1 VRGGLSLLLLGL
13 TAAGLWAADGLP
25 VTIRGDELVYQAD
38 KISASGNA
46 RLVYDGREVLAD
58 RIFIDTRSSRVEVY
72 GLKAALRPDLTAQKF
87 YINFKD
93 GASVLNAERWSGTR
107 AGLTSCDLLEPH
119 YRLAAK
125 EFLYYPDDKIVA
137 YHLTAHFW
145 FVPAPLFYTP
155 YYVFYT
161 GPSRLIFT
169 FPKVGSNTVEGNF
182 IKTETLYFLD
192 ADNAGGVYWDAMS
205 LKGNGSGF
213 WHSYDYGQPGYFSF
227 YQVSEQDTRPIRN
240 SLILNWRQRLN
251 FADDNQLDLE
261 HRYRKTYLLPQGY
274 DDSLSDVLR
283 YAYRSQDTADRLNAE
298 YSFREDYQA
307 AREQQNFQTN
317 STLGAQT
324 NKTVWQ
330 KEFRRSDGYRY
341 EALNINESFQ
351 LNNEWRYSINP
362 VYYRAKTANDKFYEQ
377 RLDLAHSLELTPQEK
392 KFFEKMTAEAK
403 YYYDLDND
411 QVTTDALSAEWV
423 EKAPEITVKAVRQNI
438 LGADEETALFSIDSS
453 YSSGWIR
460 ESKYFSAYAKRRFF
474 ETAKY
479 TANYNFFKTFE
490 LPYALANVTLL
501 ESYNQAAYGTQDQ
514 HYQLSDRPYLLA
526 DWWGFFKN
534 KLEYEQTQG
543 EGGSP
548 FFYDDPKQYHT
559 KRGKHTVGFYQG
571 RSWELSAVLGKD
583 FENNLYDDDLYN
595 LRLDPW
601 ANGLLKFN
609 LSTGQSRYTA
619 LYRDLI
625 GGLQLGFGKN
635 AGRLS
640 FTKDLN
646 KNFEENAYAGK
657 LKTASSELDFYLGEP
672 YRENSVW
679 NFWTSEWHFLLKNTY
694 DFYTEYFNLDTFGL
708 GKDLHCW
715 YMRYNF
721 TPLRKEWY
729 VVFSLKAFPEQEFKL
744 TGNEDNEFN
753 FDAFSDA
760 LNATEVRRYE

>member
-1 VRGGLSLLLLGL
+1 VRGGLSLLFLGL
-13 TAAGLWAADGLP
+13 AAAWLWAAEGLP
-25 VTIRGDELVYQAD
+25 VTIRGDELIYQAD

-72 GLKAALRPDLTAQKF
+72 GLKAALHPDTAAQKF
-87 YINFKD
+87 YINFQD
-93 GASVLNAERWSGTR
+93 GASVLNAERWSGTQ
-107 AGLTSCDLLEPH
+107 AGLTSCDLLAPH

-145 FVPAPLFYTP
+145 FSPVPLFYTP

-169 FPKVGSNTVEGNF
+169 FPKIGSNTVEGNF
-182 IKTETLYFLD
+182 VKTETLYFLD
-192 ADNAGGVYWDAMS
+192 ADNEGGVYWDAMS

-213 WHSYDYGQPGYFSF
+213 WHRYEYGQPGYFSF
-227 YQVSEQDTRPIRN
+227 YQVPEQDLRPVRD
-240 SLILNWRQRLN
+240 SLVLNWRQRLN
-251 FADDNQLDLE
+251 FWENNQLDLE

-274 DDSLSDVLR
+274 DDSMADVLR
-283 YAYRSQDTADRLNAE
+283 YAYQNDEDRLRAE

-307 AREQQNFQTN
+307 AREQQSFQSN

-324 NKTVWQ
+324 NRTVWQ
-330 KEFRRSDGYRY
+330 KDFRRNDGYRY
-341 EALNINESFQ
+341 EALNIDESYQ
-351 LNNEWRYSINP
+351 INSELKYRINP
-362 VYYRAKTANDKFYEQ
+362 VYYRTKTTQDEFYEQ
-377 RLDLAHSLELTPQEK
+377 RLDLTHSLELTPQEK
-392 KFFEKMTAEAK
+392 VFFEKMTVEAK

-423 EKAPEITVKAVRQNI
+423 EKTPEITVKAVRQNI
-438 LGADEETALFSIDSS
+438 LGADEESAWFSVDSS
-453 YSSGWIR
+453 YTSGWLR
-460 ESKYFSAYAKRRFF
+460 ESKYFSAYNKRRFF

-479 TANYNFFKTFE
+479 TANYNFFKTFD
-490 LPYALANVTLL
+490 LPQSLAKITLL

-526 DWWGFFKN
+526 DWWGFFRN
-534 KLEYEQTQG
+534 KLEYEHTQG

-548 FFYDDPKQYHT
+548 FFYDDPKQYLT
-559 KRGKHTVGFYQG
+559 RRGKHTAGLYHKTLV
-571 RSWELSAVLGKD
+571 ELTATMGKD

-595 LRLDPW
+595 LRVDPW
-601 ANGLLKFN
+601 ENDLVKLN
-609 LSTGQSRYTA
+609 LSTGQSRYTY

-625 GGLQLGFGKN
+625 GGLQMRFGKS

-640 FTKDLN
+640 FTKDIN
-646 KNFEENAYAGK
+646 KNFEENTYAGK
-657 LKTASSELDFYLGEP
+657 LKTASSEWDFYLGEP
-672 YRENSVW
+672 YKDGGLW
-679 NFWTSEWHFLLKNTY
+679 NFWLTEWHFLVRNTY
-694 DFYTEYFNLDTFGL
+694 DFYTEYFNLDTFAL

-721 TPLRKEWY
+721 TPLRKEWF

-744 TGNEDNEFN
+744 TGNEDDEFS
-753 FDAFSDA
+753 FDAFSDT
-760 LNATEVRRYE
+760 LSATEVRRYE